1 MGVRSM
7 KLGEVEWKQA
17 CKGGCNFL
25 EGILE
30 RLSERAACGKETE
43 GGQGVSS
50 VDVWGRTTQ
59 IANAPGRDVLG
70 MCEPGE

>member
-1 MGVRSM
+1 M

-17 CKGGCNFL
+17 CKGGCHFL

-50 VDVWGRTTQ
+50 GC
-59 IANAPGRDVLG
+59 LG
-70 MCEPGE
+70 KNNTDSKRSRQGCARHV